1 MSWMPNHLIR
11 PFLYSRDEWP
21 IKDDPEIDRAF
32 EKLRV
37 QCRSGEVMAR
47 YQALLLSLEIY
58 GWRWPLNDRRA
69 KMILLDRI
77 K

>member
-1 MSWMPNHLIR
+1 MSLIR

-21 IKDDPEIDRAF
+21 IKDDPEIERAF
-32 EKLRV
+32 KKL
-37 QCRSGEVMAR
+37 QFECRSGELMRR
-47 YQALLLSLEIY
+47 YQALLLTLSDY

-69 KMILLDRI
+69 KLILLDRI